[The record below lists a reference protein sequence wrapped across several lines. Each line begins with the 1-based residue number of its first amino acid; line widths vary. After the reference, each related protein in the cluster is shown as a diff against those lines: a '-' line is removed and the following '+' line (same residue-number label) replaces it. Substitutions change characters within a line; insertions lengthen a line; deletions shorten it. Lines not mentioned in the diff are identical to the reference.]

1 MLFAFAAEAV
11 HENFIAIFDAHEDL
25 YDDDDDYDD
34 DDTDDDYD
42 DNCDVKNGQVGDD
55 VWVVL

>member
-25 YDDDDDYDD
+25 LDDDDDDD
-34 DDTDDDYD
+34 DDD
-42 DNCDVKNGQVGDD
+42 DNCDVKNGQVPDD

>member
-11 HENFIAIFDAHEDL
+11 HENFIAIFDDYEDL
-25 YDDDDDYDD
+25 KLLDDDDDDD
-34 DDTDDDYD
+34 NDD